1 MKETVPAIVL
11 LSTLSLVLLIALL
24 ECIRRL
30 LRFTQGSSSA
40 PVLSDARTVAANE
53 GASAMVSDL
62 PQKPDN
68 LFTRLSFRESLNPE
82 KFAEAS
88 SDSALSDINCTLRRY
103 AGDGVVITLQSVR
116 LNRSKYEMVCSATKA
131 GEVLWKGGKADLV
144 RDGVQDAMPILR
156 DVKTGK
162 IIETMKEAK
171 SAKALAK
178 VASLSTMVVGA
189 AHIISGADIANTLK
203 EHGAKLDLLLEY
215 RRIDQ
220 MAALERIYTAA
231 QELFSGTMTPGK
243 RDELWRLRGELRELR
258 ITWRREYEHML
269 IKVEDPQSAAWYRK
283 MFGFIPP
290 VEKGPFLEVHD
301 RIKDGR
307 QHMILIDY
315 SLRIDQAMAAAC
327 GMTSEFEASLKG
339 ELPEL
344 NSLAQLLKSKS
355 DYINKKYSDL
365 SVSEIETGF
374 SDLSKAYERLLPG
387 KTAESK
393 PVDV

>member
-1 MKETVPAIVL
+1 MKETAPIIVL
-11 LSTLSLVLLIALL
+11 LSTLSLVFLIALL

-30 LRFTQGSSSA
+30 VRSTQGSSSA
-40 PVLSDARTVAANE
+40 LVLSNARTVAANE
-53 GASAMVSDL
+53 GTSATDSNL

-88 SDSALSDINCTLRRY
+88 SDSALSDINRTLRRY

-162 IIETMKEAK
+162 ILETMKEAK

-189 AHIISGADIANTLK
+189 AHLISGADIANTLK

-220 MAALERIYTAA
+220 LAALERIYTAA
-231 QELFSGTMTPGK
+231 QELCSGPMTPGK
-243 RDELWRLRGELRELR
+243 QVELWRLRGELRELR
-258 ITWRREYEHML
+258 ITWRREYEHL
-269 IKVEDPQSAAWYRK
+269 LSKVEDPQSAAWYIK
-283 MFGFIPP
+283 LFGFIPP
-290 VEKGPFLEVHD
+290 VEKGPFKEVHD
-301 RIKDGR
+301 KIKEG
-307 QHMILIDY
+307 QHHMVLMDY
-315 SLRIDQAMAAAC
+315 SLRIDQALAVAS
-327 GMTSEFEASLKG
+327 GTVREFETSLRG
-339 ELPEL
+339 ELPEMIAL
-344 NSLAQLLKSKS
+344 SKLLKSKGGFIHS
-355 DYINKKYSDL
+355 KYPDL
-365 SVSEIETGF
+365 SVIEIEKGF
-374 SDLSKAYERLLPG
+374 ADIGEAYGRLLPE
-387 KTAESK
+387 KTSAAS
-393 PVDV
+393 PRS